1 MTDSERIKEIKK
13 ELNLSYNQ
21 IAKEIGLTTVQTLYD
36 IKNEKHGISKDLANK
51 IHAKYSNID
60 LVWLLT
66 GKGQMLKSSEQSDV
80 NIQETESFSTPKD
93 TGALIERIK
102 TIIAYYGL
110 SNRAFAL
117 HCGLKDNTFT
127 NQLNGVREL
136 SLATIDAILISNEDI
151 SAEWLLRGKGSM
163 LLSPSQSIDQITTT
177 DKESLIGVISTLQK
191 VIQEKDKMIQSIRE
205 KSNHIG

>member
-1 MTDSERIKEIKK
+1 MLHTSDKLQPITSINERVKE
-13 ELNLSYNQ
+13 
-21 IAKEIGLTTVQTLYD
+21 
-36 IKNEKHGISKDLANK
+36 
-51 IHAKYSNID
+51 
-60 LVWLLT
+60 
-66 GKGQMLKSSEQSDV
+66 
-80 NIQETESFSTPKD
+80 
-93 TGALIERIK
+93 
-102 TIIAYYGL
+102 IIAYTGL
-110 SNRAFAL
+110 SARAFAL
-117 HCGLKDNTFT
+117 KCGIAQNTL
-127 NQLNGVREL
+127 NRQLNGVREL